1 MSYMFQA
8 SLVFGMCLPP
18 TEVRDMCYQI
28 WEAEDKDCMYIL
40 IVWVGL
46 EISFSMLT
54 PGLGFHPLL
63 TPKSLVG
70 SSS

>member
-1 MSYMFQA
+1 
-8 SLVFGMCLPP
+8 
-18 TEVRDMCYQI
+18 
-28 WEAEDKDCMYIL
+28 MYIL

-63 TPKSLVG
+63 TPKVLLDRVVNDHYQTLAFRSLG
-70 SSS
+70 SKSSGLGTMTASSSLAL